1 MTEREPK
8 LSRVERKRGR
18 NRSNRIL
25 NSMIAV
31 VVLLIMIATATIF
44 FGNKDDQEIVEKD
57 SANIEETKDDIAA
70 NEGESIED
78 SNPTPEE
85 NKSESA
91 ITTETD
97 DADET
102 STTNDDGTSEEVND
116 EAGTVVTYNPSEDAI
131 IAETVTDTTWKPIGT
146 TQTGEHVSLYV
157 VHSVDWDEKK
167 QALAYAT
174 GLSQDAMIFWKIK
187 NGGGPQKSI
196 GIVSSRDSSQK
207 YRVYLEWVDGEGWKP
222 VKMDKLTTLDFNY

>member
-1 MTEREPK
+1 MTEREPDF
-8 LSRVERKRGR
+8 SRVERKKGR

-31 VVLLIMIATATIF
+31 VVLLIVIASATIL
-44 FGNKDDQEIVEKD
+44 FGNKEDQEIVGED
-57 SANIEETKDDIAA
+57 SANTEETKDDVTA

-78 SNPTPEE
+78 SNPTTEE
-85 NKSESA
+85 NKSEPA

-97 DADET
+97 DADE
-102 STTNDDGTSEEVND
+102 SATTNGDETSEEESD
-116 EAGTVVTYNPSEDAI
+116 GAGTVTYNPSDDAI
-131 IAETVTDTTWKPIGT
+131 IAETITDSTWKPIGT
-146 TQTGEHVSLYV
+146 TQTGEHVSLYDV
-157 VHSVDWDEKK
+157 KSVDWNEKK

-174 GLSQDAMIFWKIK
+174 GLSQDSMIFLKIK

-222 VKMDKLTTLDFNY
+222 VKMDKLTTLDFDY